1 MTRSFSRTLGVVGY
15 AVALLVGL
23 SFGSGRYA
31 EVDTWWH
38 LRVGQH
44 VLDTHQ
50 LRGTDPWAAF
60 AVHPYTATQWLPEA
74 VTAWLVDVT
83 GMGAVVW
90 LRSLASLS
98 LVVLLYLT
106 ARQSAGRLASSAT
119 AAVGLL
125 GCGAG
130 LNPRPQLV
138 SFVCFAVVVLA
149 WSRTVRD
156 GRARWWLIPVFWL
169 WGCSHGLWTFGLLV
183 SGVFLAAIVIDP
195 VTRPGPRRSAQL
207 AGLVAGCAAAVALT
221 PLGPALLL
229 TPFDVATNAAGL
241 AEEWRATPLNNV
253 FAVAALG
260 MGVATSLAW
269 LLTRHRPRPWE
280 LAQLALS
287 LGLTLVM
294 WRLVPLGAILAAPL
308 LATALQPLVGRARE
322 GWSGRERRAVL
333 ASWAA
338 AVVLATA
345 LAAGSAGATAQQFPG
360 NVTAVDSALAELP
373 AGTVVLDD
381 FGLSGWL
388 LWRHPSL
395 RPVID
400 LRVELYSPE
409 HIAAY
414 RRTERVEPGWQ
425 DLLTRTRP
433 SYAVLRTDSALGAA
447 LVDRLGWSTVASSEE
462 YVVLRAPGAR
472 GDAG

>member
-1 MTRSFSRTLGVVGY
+1 VTRSFSRALGVVGY
-15 AVALLVGL
+15 AVALLVGFA
-23 SFGSGRYA
+23 FGTGRFA

-44 VLDTHQ
+44 ILDTHQ

-74 VTAWLVDVT
+74 VAAWLVDHT

-90 LRSLASLS
+90 LRSLASLT

-106 ARQSAGRLASSAT
+106 ARQSAGRLTSSAA
-119 AAVGLL
+119 AAVAML

-138 SFVCFAVVVLA
+138 SFLCFAVVVLA
-149 WSRTVRD
+149 WSRTLRD
-156 GRARWWLIPVFWL
+156 GRPRWWLIPVFWL

-183 SGVFLAAIVIDP
+183 SGVFLAAIVLDP
-195 VTRPGPRRSAQL
+195 ATRPDRRRSGQL
-207 AGLVAGCAAAVALT
+207 VGLVAACAAVLALT

-229 TPFDVATNAAGL
+229 TPFDVAANAAGL
-241 AEEWRATPLNNV
+241 AEEWRATPVNNI
-253 FAVAALG
+253 FALAALG
-260 MGVATSLAW
+260 MGIATALAW

-280 LAQLALS
+280 LAQLTLS
-287 LGLTLVM
+287 LALTLVM

-322 GWSGRERRAVL
+322 GWSRRERRAVL

-338 AVVLATA
+338 ALALATA
-345 LAAGSAGATAQQFPG
+345 LAAGSVGATAQQFPG
-360 NVTAVDSALAELP
+360 KVGTVDAALAELP
-373 AGTVVLDD
+373 AGTVVMDD

-388 LWRHPSL
+388 LWKHPSL
-395 RPVID
+395 KPVID

-425 DLLTRTRP
+425 DLLTKTRA
-433 SYAVLRTDSALGAA
+433 SYAVLRTDSALRGA
-447 LVDRLGWSTVASSEE
+447 LQDRLGWSAVATGGD
-462 YVVLRAPGAR
+462 YTVLRAPGER
-472 GDAG
+472 G

>member
-1 MTRSFSRTLGVVGY
+1 MTRSFSRALGMAGY
-15 AVALLVGL
+15 AVALLVG
-23 SFGSGRYA
+23 FGFGTGRYR

-38 LRVGQH
+38 LRVGRH
-44 VLDTHQ
+44 ILDTHQ

-74 VTAWLVDVT
+74 VTAWLVDLT

-106 ARQSAGRLASSAT
+106 ARQSAGRLASSA
-119 AAVGLL
+119 AAAIGVL

-156 GRARWWLIPVFWL
+156 GRPRWWLIPVFWL

-183 SGVFLAAIVIDP
+183 SAVFLAALVVDP
-195 VTRPGPRRSAQL
+195 VTRPDRRRTAQL
-207 AGLVAGCAAAVALT
+207 AGLVAACAAVVALT

-229 TPFDVATNAAGL
+229 TPFDVAANAAGL
-241 AEEWRATPLNNV
+241 AEEWRATPVNNV
-253 FAVAALG
+253 FAIAALG
-260 MGVATSLAW
+260 MGVATPLAW
-269 LLTRHRPRPWE
+269 LVTRHRPRVWE
-280 LAQLALS
+280 LAQLTLS

-308 LATALQPLVGRARE
+308 LATAIQPLVGRARE
-322 GWSGRERRAVL
+322 GWSRRERRAVL

-338 AVVLATA
+338 ALALATA

-360 NVTAVDSALAELP
+360 KVGAVDSALAELP

-388 LWRHPSL
+388 LWKHPTL
-395 RPVID
+395 EPVID

-425 DLLTRTRP
+425 DLLTETRP
-433 SYAVLRTDSALGAA
+433 AYAVLRTDSALSGA
-447 LVDRLGWSTVASSEE
+447 LQDRLGWATVATGGD
-462 YVVLRAPGAR
+462 YTLLRAP
-472 GDAG
+472 AGPG